1 MVRILTVILFFLTSL
16 ILPAQ
21 LLEATDYHT
30 ESGPIIRPHHALRS
44 STTQVFDTLELP
56 YVRRSANRALTLN
69 NSTSA
74 AAIGQYYEA
83 PGQVTISGFE
93 FFAYQSD
100 ATSNATVNLTCAIY
114 AANGTLPT
122 GAPIAEVIVPVAKQI
137 NTNLEFTRRV
147 ARFNSPV
154 TISGPF
160 ILVVQNPTSISVG
173 VYCNNW
179 DVRDGD
185 SEFLASFFFLG
196 GWTPAASVT
205 VGSVPFDA
213 DGYLL
218 PFVEYDFN
226 HSFTVSERCLT
237 GNDQIRLQVQPSSF
251 RDNRFYNKSV
261 FQGRSG
267 RQLLSWNLGQ
277 NGPAASFTDST
288 VLYATPM
295 RYSLSLTTDHQLW
308 SSNRTFV
315 YKDSIDVEPL
325 ADFDFLVN
333 GYDVTFTNLSQG
345 AGSYRW
351 SFGDSVYASLAQPVY
366 RYPSPGQ
373 YQVTL
378 IVRNGCAA
386 DTVTRVVNI
395 VPNGVSTSS
404 RTQWQAFPNPTTG
417 AIMLADLPETAT
429 ALVITD
435 LAGRY
440 LSTQPLDNT
449 HQSITIHHLPTGNY
463 VLLLMVGN
471 QPVDSRLI
479 TKVDQ

>member
-1 MVRILTVILFFLTSL
+1 MMRILTVVLTFLTSW
-16 ILPAQ
+16 ILSAQ
-21 LLEATDYHT
+21 VQEAVDYHS
-30 ESGPIIRPHHALRS
+30 ESGAIVRPHPAFRS
-44 STTQVFDTLELP
+44 NTTQVFDTLELP
-56 YVRRSANRALTLN
+56 YVRRTANRALTLN

-100 ATSNATVNLTCAIY
+100 ATSSATVNLTCAIY
-114 AANGTLPT
+114 AANGTLPA

-154 TISGPF
+154 TVSGPY

-179 DVRDGD
+179 DARDGD

-218 PFVEYDFN
+218 PFVQYDFN
-226 HSFTVSERCLT
+226 YSFTVSQRCLT

-267 RQLLSWNLGQ
+267 RQLLTWDLGQ
-277 NGPAASFTDST
+277 NGPAATFVDST
-288 VLYATPM
+288 VLYASPT
-295 RYSLSLTTDHQLW
+295 RYSLSLTIDHRLW

-315 YKDSIDVEPL
+315 YKDSIDVEPV

-351 SFGDSVYASLAQPVY
+351 SFGDSVFATLAQPVY
-366 RYPSPGQ
+366 RYPAPGQ

-378 IVRNGCAA
+378 IVQNGCGA
-386 DTVTRVVNI
+386 DTIARLVDI
-395 VPNGVSTSS
+395 VPNSVNSPAHS
-404 RTQWQAFPNPTTG
+404 QWQAFPNPTTG
-417 AIMLADLPETAT
+417 DLMLTNLPETST
-429 ALVITD
+429 ALVLTD
-435 LAGRY
+435 LTGRI
-440 LSTQPLDNT
+440 LSTLPLT
-449 HQSITIHHLPTGNY
+449 ATQHSLSLHHLPVGNY
-463 VLLLMVGN
+463 ILLLLADE
-471 QPVDSRLI
+471 QLIERRLL
-479 TKVDQ
+479 TKVGQ